1 MIWNEELS
9 ASLDQSGGVVVF
21 HRIELSRAQ
30 QLAQTIADKVGAM
43 VEQNEKALD
52 IKMGG
57 TGGWGDRADGNK
69 GEKRGEQT
77 QERRGRGERTRGT
90 RGMPTNIYFCPVAK
104 ILKVGHGGVERDLLK
119 VWAMKCRQEQDRFS
133 TCFFCTSIMRY
144 YLVVFFIFR
153 LRNTACCPV

>member
-1 MIWNEELS
+1 MTRRIQEQGLRTYLFTYAPHYSTLSLSLLSRTFSLPLRTVTSIVSKMIWSEELS

-52 IKMGG
+52 VKMGG

-77 QERRGRGERTRGT
+77 QERRGRGDRTRGT
-90 RGMPTNIYFCPVAK
+90 RGTFPAIFMS
-104 ILKVGHGGVERDLLK
+104 
-119 VWAMKCRQEQDRFS
+119 RFL
-133 TCFFCTSIMRY
+133 TS
-144 YLVVFFIFR
+144 
-153 LRNTACCPV
+153 